1 MSRQDFSDSND
12 GNVQRVRDYL
22 QQTDAQERIR
32 QYMQDVYAKATVT
45 TSNAARIF
53 GFGEQQLR
61 DWEKRGLISTER
73 TIPEGKET
81 RGHRQFTFDELNK
94 LAILKELKEG
104 GFTPGEIPATVD
116 VIWREVTESEEQR
129 IRVEQGQSEI
139 FLDSELPIIQRIDKA
154 RDQFSMRFFTSHAL
168 RLSLMLIGEEMP
180 GYAVGLLLPLRPEI
194 DQLPVKRT
202 QDLHLL
208 GESLLGWLGRS
219 RSTHTLFTRK
229 PAFEYSLDYRIHP
242 LMVMEKDQPVGEV
255 PADNT
260 YVIVRRDAKPLTLT
274 REVVET
280 INALLKPLYENV
292 RLVIDCF
299 GPGMNDMLEAS
310 TDLDNTTVYPDLL
323 LDFLANMIIHLGGQ
337 INQKQRW
344 RFCCILLP
352 KDPHR
357 PLQQRTLVVRAQS
370 QNSPHKVGVA
380 SVSPDYDLSSLSLRA
395 YQSGQVCF
403 RHKISPDDSVI
414 AFRDVEHP
422 INSAIALPI
431 GAEHGEPSAVVYV
444 VSELDG
450 AFAQEQ
456 DRRVLRMMGRVID
469 EAVRTYQLRRREVE
483 NLGNILRFPDTIDDV
498 VGIFNSENDFIRD
511 LEELLLRYKVDRER
525 PAQQGATVARVNQG
539 PEEAHSEPHVISLI
553 GIDVDH
559 LSGIALKYGER
570 AVRNLCRVIGQRIE
584 GELSSTFRKYPGCK
598 FYHIYADRFYVLM
611 RDVPFDQVVSKA
623 RLLKKSLDGFYK
635 INLVSTLPPA
645 SGTLQEI
652 ELTVRL
658 AVSAYDNA
666 TIEALFVSYPN
677 TGGVYSVRE
686 MIERTLSTELKKGM
700 DEGGNA
706 IRAWNPTTR
715 LFERLQEEEVR

>member
-1 MSRQDFSDSND
+1 LSRQGVSTSND
-12 GNVQRVRDYL
+12 DNVQRVRNYL
-22 QQTDAQERIR
+22 QQTDAQKRIR

-45 TSNAARIF
+45 TSSAARIF

-73 TIPEGKET
+73 STQEGKET

-94 LAILKELKEG
+94 LAILKELKDG
-104 GFTPGEIPATVD
+104 GFTPGDIPATVD
-116 VIWREVTESEEQR
+116 VIWHEVTASEDQQM
-129 IRVEQGQSEI
+129 RVEQGQQEI
-139 FLDSELPIIQRIDKA
+139 FLDSELPIIQRINKA
-154 RDQFSMRFFTSHAL
+154 RDQLSVRFYASHAL
-168 RLSLMLIGEEMP
+168 RLSLMLIGEDMP
-180 GYAVGLLLPLRPEI
+180 GYAVGLLLPLRPEV

-208 GESLLGWLGRS
+208 GESLLGWAGRS
-219 RSTHTLFTRK
+219 RSTHTLFTHR
-229 PAFEYSLDYRIHP
+229 PSFEYSLDYRIHP
-242 LMVMEKDQPVGEV
+242 LLAMEKDQSIGEV

-260 YVIVRRDAKPLTLT
+260 HVIVRRDAKPLTLT
-274 REVVET
+274 REVVGT
-280 INALLKPLYENV
+280 INALLKPLYENAE
-292 RLVIDCF
+292 LVIDCF
-299 GPGMNDMLEAS
+299 GPGMNDLLEAS
-310 TDLDNTTVYPDLL
+310 TDLDYTTVYPDLL
-323 LDFLANMIIHLGGQ
+323 LDYLANMIIHLGDQ

-352 KDPHR
+352 KDPAR

-370 QNSPHKVGVA
+370 QDSPHKVGVA
-380 SVSPDYDLSSLSLRA
+380 SVSPDYDLNSLSLHA
-395 YQSGQVCF
+395 YQSGQVCY

-422 INSAIALPI
+422 INSAIALPV
-431 GAEHGEPSAVVYV
+431 GAEHGEPSAVIYV
-444 VSELDG
+444 VSELDS
-450 AFAQEQ
+450 AFAREQ
-456 DRRVLRMMGRVID
+456 DRRVLRMMGRMVD

-483 NLGNILRFPDTIDDV
+483 NLGNILRSPDIIDDV

-511 LEELLLRYKVDRER
+511 LEEFLLRYKIDRDL
-525 PAQQGATVARVNQG
+525 PAQQESTIGGVNQEG
-539 PEEAHSEPHVISLI
+539 GETLSEQHVISLI

-598 FYHIYADRFYVLM
+598 LYHIYADRFYVLM
-611 RDVPFDQVVSKA
+611 RDVPYDQAVSKA

-645 SGTLQEI
+645 PGTLQEI
-652 ELTVRL
+652 QLTVRL

-666 TIEALFVSYPN
+666 TLDALFVSYPN

-686 MIERTLSTELKKGM
+686 MIERSLSTELKKGM
-700 DEGGNA
+700 DEGGNHV
-706 IRAWNPTTR
+706 RAWNPATR
-715 LFERLQEEEVR
+715 LYERLMENQD